1 MQTQY
6 DKKPRSTIARA
17 TVKMLAPDGIVDIRT
32 RLQRYIAVPRDR
44 TIVLSEADAL
54 VLLDAGG
61 HIFREEQL
69 PWLNLT
75 ES

>member
-1 MQTQY
+1 METCHEHNKEQGF
-6 DKKPRSTIARA
+6 TI
-17 TVKMLAPDGIVDIRT
+17 KMLAPDGIVDIRT
-32 RLQRYIAVPRDR
+32 RSQRYIAVPRDR
-44 TIVLSEADAL
+44 TIVLGEADAL

-69 PWLNLT
+69 PWLHLI